1 MDTANFATKG
11 DIAEVKELI
20 QKSETSVLT
29 EVKEQIQ
36 KSETSVLTEVKELI
50 EKTETSLLTAFY
62 KYAEA
67 SERRMFAT
75 ETVTHTLSDRVAA
88 IETRMR
94 EWESKR

>member
-1 MDTANFATKG
+1 MDTANYATKG
-11 DIAEVKELI
+11 DIAEVKELM
-20 QKSETSVLT
+20 QG
-29 EVKEQIQ
+29 
-36 KSETSVLTEVKELI
+36 LI

-94 EWESKR
+94 EWERKH

>member
-11 DIAEVKELI
+11 DIAEVKELM
-20 QKSETSVLT
+20 QG
-29 EVKEQIQ
+29 
-36 KSETSVLTEVKELI
+36 LI

-94 EWESKR
+94 EWERKH